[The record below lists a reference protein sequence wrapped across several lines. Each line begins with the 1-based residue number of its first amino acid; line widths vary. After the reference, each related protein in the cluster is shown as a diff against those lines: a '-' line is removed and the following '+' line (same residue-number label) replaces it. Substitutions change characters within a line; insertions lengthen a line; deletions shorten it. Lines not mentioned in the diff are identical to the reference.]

1 MDVALLD
8 CGFPEAPRRVYKKG
22 RRGSGCLLPFRTP
35 ENPKLLKPL
44 ARSPALLVPLHRRSG
59 PRQAN
64 RAPPPTVRGN
74 VVFFLICCECAV
86 RRFVVRRY
94 LERFGGGGV
103 TAGPHGGV
111 RRFEDF
117 LGSRAGYAI
126 VGVLWERCWP
136 RPGGGRDSRA

>member
-8 CGFPEAPRRVYKKG
+8 CGFPEVPRRVYKKG
-22 RRGSGCLLPFRTP
+22 RRGSDCLLPFRAP

-44 ARSPALLVPLHRRSG
+44 ARSPALLVSLHRSSG

-64 RAPPPTVRGN
+64 RAPPPTVRSD
-74 VVFFLICCECAV
+74 VVFFLICCECVAGRFIV
-86 RRFVVRRY
+86 RKY

-117 LGSRAGYAI
+117 LGSRAGYAA
-126 VGVLWERCWP
+126 VGVFWERRWACL
-136 RPGGGRDSRA
+136 GGGRGSQA